1 MSMIQHGWEYPY
13 SPHHPEFHPS
23 VSPMTPQSM
32 TMMPMPIPMQPSGS
46 QIPGAPL
53 TQQQKFE
60 EETSYIENILR
71 FNRGK
76 MATFYMTYENNP
88 EWNAKV
94 FRGEIETA
102 GRDHII
108 ISDPNSGKRFLLLTV
123 NLDFIEFE
131 ERVAYVPPRIPGY
144 IQMQLQER

>member
-1 MSMIQHGWEYPY
+1 MSTPQFAWEYPY
-13 SPHHPEFHPS
+13 SPHKPGMES
-23 VSPMTPQSM
+23 
-32 TMMPMPIPMQPSGS
+32 MMPHGMPPMPSMPTVSTPMLPSGA
-46 QIPGAPL
+46 QIPGIPMTL
-53 TQQQKFE
+53 EEKLR

-88 EWNAKV
+88 EWTAKV

-108 ISDPNSGKRFLLLTV
+108 ISDPNTGKRFLLLTV
-123 NLDFIEFE
+123 NLDYVEFE
-131 ERVAYVPPRIPGY
+131 ERIAYVPPQIPSFV
-144 IQMQLQER
+144 QMQLQER